1 MFVFQYCS
9 DISKFLILPG
19 LNESSIVI
27 REDSLIGDTD
37 VMPDIVVML
46 PLLFVHQGDERFD
59 VQIGAEPEGL
69 SLGLCPCL
77 SPLDTF
83 SLPERTLSCSWERTG
98 CVVTHIPVLE
108 ICSCGQVLSIAA
120 SSE

>member
-1 MFVFQYCS
+1 MSLHVCVSQYCS

-37 VMPDIVVML
+37 VMSDIVVML

-59 VQIGAEPEGL
+59 VQIGTEPGVVIP
-69 SLGLCPCL
+69 GCV
-77 SPLDTF
+77 
-83 SLPERTLSCSWERTG
+83 SLPESPGHLF
-98 CVVTHIPVLE
+98 P
-108 ICSCGQVLSIAA
+108 A
-120 SSE
+120 